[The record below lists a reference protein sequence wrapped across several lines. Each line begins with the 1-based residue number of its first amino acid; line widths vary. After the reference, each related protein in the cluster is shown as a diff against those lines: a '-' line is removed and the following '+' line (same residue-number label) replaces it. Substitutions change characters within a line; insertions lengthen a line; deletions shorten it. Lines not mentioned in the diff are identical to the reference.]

1 MNDAFAVSTELFQ
14 GKGPPLP
21 LASPGPHPP
30 N

>member
-14 GKGPPLP
+14 EKGPPP
-21 LASPGPHPP
+21 WTSPGPHPP